1 MPAHLLGPHV
11 VGKRI
16 VIRRLVPGETGPTG
30 GPAFTD
36 ILGVCTSWADGTAVI
51 ERESGE
57 RVSVPVAE
65 IVSGK
70 PVPPRPNVRLRIG
83 AREAELLSA
92 AIFPGTTSEALGEW
106 VLFDHELSVR
116 RRPNSAL
123 AIGDPGVG
131 LEEAIDRVEAYYRSR
146 HKRPRVKIEV
156 GSAAEEA
163 VIARG
168 WIEDVTVEFQ
178 LAGLAA
184 TRRILPPPVE
194 EAHVE
199 IMDGT
204 NGAQVLIRLGDTA
217 RIMGTMERD
226 WLAVHDLEVAEAHR
240 RQGLA
245 TKALAT
251 LLEWG
256 AERGARAAWLHVETT
271 NDPGLA
277 LYESLGFT
285 EHHRCR
291 YYSSPTL

>member
-1 MPAHLLGPHV
+1 M
-11 VGKRI
+11 
-16 VIRRLVPGETGPTG
+16 PGETGPTG

-36 ILGVCTSWADGTAVI
+36 ILGVCTSWADGIAVI

-57 RVSVPVAE
+57 QVSVPVAE

-83 AREAELLSA
+83 VRDAELLSA
-92 AIFPGTTSEALGEW
+92 AIFPGTTSEPLGEW
-106 VLFDHELSVR
+106 VLFDHEVSVR

-123 AIGDPGVG
+123 AIGDPGIG
-131 LEEAIDRVEAYYRSR
+131 LDEAIDRVESYYRSR

-163 VIARG
+163 VVARG
-168 WIEDVTVEFQ
+168 WVEDVTVGFQ

-184 TRRILPPPVE
+184 TRRLLPPPVE
-194 EAHVE
+194 DARVE
-199 IMDGT
+199 IQAND
-204 NGAQVLIRLGDTA
+204 AQVLITLGDTA

-226 WLAVHDLEVAEAHR
+226 WLAIHDLEVAEPHR

-256 AERGARAAWLHVETT
+256 AERGARAAWLHVET
-271 NDPGLA
+271 NNAPGLA
-277 LYESLGFT
+277 LYEGLGFT

-291 YYSSPTL
+291 YYASPTP

>member
-16 VIRRLVPGETGPTG
+16 VVRRLVPGQTGPTG

-83 AREAELLSA
+83 VREAEMLSA
-92 AIFPGTTSEALGEW
+92 AIFPGTTSETLGEW
-106 VLFDHELSVR
+106 VLYDHEVSVR

-123 AIGDPGVG
+123 AIGDPGIG
-131 LEEAIDRVEAYYRSR
+131 LAAALDRVESYYRSR
-146 HKRPRVKIEV
+146 HKHPRVKVEV

-163 VIARG
+163 AVGRG
-168 WIEDVTVEFQ
+168 WVEDVTVEFR

-184 TRRILPPPVE
+184 TRRLLPPPVGD
-194 EAHVE
+194 ARV
-199 IMDGT
+199 DLQA
-204 NGAQVLIRLGDTA
+204 NGAQVLITLGDTA
-217 RIMGTMERD
+217 RIMGTMKDD
-226 WLAVHDLEVAEAHR
+226 WLAIHDLEVAEPHR
-240 RQGLA
+240 RQGIA

-256 AERGARAAWLHVETT
+256 AERGARAAWLHVETD
-271 NDPGLA
+271 NDAGLA
-277 LYESLGFT
+277 LYEGLGFT

-291 YYSSPTL
+291 YYSSPTP

>member
-1 MPAHLLGPHV
+1 M
-11 VGKRI
+11 
-16 VIRRLVPGETGPTG
+16 PGETGPTG

-36 ILGVCTSWADGTAVI
+36 ILGVCTSWADGVAVI

-57 RVSVPVAE
+57 QVSVPVAE

-83 AREAELLSA
+83 VREAELLSA
-92 AIFPGTTSEALGEW
+92 AIFPGTTSEPLGEW
-106 VLFDHELSVR
+106 VLFDHEVSVR

-123 AIGDPGVG
+123 AIGDSGIG
-131 LEEAIDRVEAYYRSR
+131 LDAAIDRVESYYRSR

-156 GSAAEEA
+156 GSAVEEA
-163 VIARG
+163 VVARG
-168 WIEDVTVEFQ
+168 WVEDVTVGFQ

-194 EAHVE
+194 DARVE
-199 IMDGT
+199 VQAND
-204 NGAQVLIRLGDTA
+204 AQVLITLGDTA

-226 WLAVHDLEVAEAHR
+226 WLAIHDLEVAEPHR

-245 TKALAT
+245 SKALAT

-271 NDPGLA
+271 NAPGLA
-277 LYESLGFT
+277 LYEGLGFT

-291 YYSSPTL
+291 YYASPTP

>member
-1 MPAHLLGPHV
+1 M
-11 VGKRI
+11 
-16 VIRRLVPGETGPTG
+16 PGETGPTG

-36 ILGVCTSWADGTAVI
+36 ILGVCTSWADGIAVI

-57 RVSVPVAE
+57 QVSVPVAE

-70 PVPPRPNVRLRIG
+70 PVPQRPNVRLRIG
-83 AREAELLSA
+83 VRQAELLSA
-92 AIFPGTTSEALGEW
+92 AIFPGTTSEPLGEW
-106 VLFDHELSVR
+106 VLFDHEVSVR

-131 LEEAIDRVEAYYRSR
+131 LDEAVDRVESYYRSR

-156 GSAAEEA
+156 GSAVEEA
-163 VIARG
+163 VVARG
-168 WIEDVTVEFQ
+168 WVEDVTVGFQ

-184 TRRILPPPVE
+184 TRRLLPPPVE
-194 EAHVE
+194 DARVE
-199 IMDGT
+199 IQAND
-204 NGAQVLIRLGDTA
+204 AQVLITLGDTA

-226 WLAVHDLEVAEAHR
+226 WLAIHDLEVAEPHR

-271 NDPGLA
+271 NAPGLA
-277 LYESLGFT
+277 LYEGLGFT

-291 YYSSPTL
+291 YYASPTP

>member
-1 MPAHLLGPHV
+1 VPAHLLGPHV

-36 ILGVCTSWADGTAVI
+36 ILGVCTSWADGIAVI
-51 ERESGE
+51 ERDSGE
-57 RVSVPVAE
+57 QVSVPVAE

-83 AREAELLSA
+83 VREAELLSA
-92 AIFPGTTSEALGEW
+92 AIFPGTTSEPLGEW
-106 VLFDHELSVR
+106 VLFDHEVSVR

-123 AIGDPGVG
+123 AIGDPGIG
-131 LEEAIDRVEAYYRSR
+131 LDAAIDRVESYYRSR

-156 GSAAEEA
+156 GSAVEEA
-163 VIARG
+163 VVARG
-168 WIEDVTVEFQ
+168 WVEDVTVGFQ

-194 EAHVE
+194 DARVE
-199 IMDGT
+199 VQAND
-204 NGAQVLIRLGDTA
+204 AQVLITLGDTA

-226 WLAVHDLEVAEAHR
+226 WLAIHDLEVAEPHR

-245 TKALAT
+245 SKALAT

-256 AERGARAAWLHVETT
+256 AERGARAAWLHVET
-271 NDPGLA
+271 NNAPGLA
-277 LYESLGFT
+277 LYEGLGFT
-285 EHHRCR
+285 EHHRSR
-291 YYSSPTL
+291 YYASPTP

>member
-1 MPAHLLGPHV
+1 M
-11 VGKRI
+11 
-16 VIRRLVPGETGPTG
+16 PGETGPTG

-36 ILGVCTSWADGTAVI
+36 ILGVCTSWADGIAVI

-57 RVSVPVAE
+57 QVNVPVAE

-83 AREAELLSA
+83 VREAELLSA
-92 AIFPGTTSEALGEW
+92 AIFPGTTSEPLGEW
-106 VLFDHELSVR
+106 VLFDHEVSVR

-131 LEEAIDRVEAYYRSR
+131 LDEAVDRVESYYRSR

-156 GSAAEEA
+156 GSAVEEA
-163 VIARG
+163 VVARG
-168 WIEDVTVEFQ
+168 WVEDVTVGFQ

-184 TRRILPPPVE
+184 TRRLLPPPVE
-194 EAHVE
+194 DARVE
-199 IMDGT
+199 IQAND
-204 NGAQVLIRLGDTA
+204 AQVLITLGDTA

-226 WLAVHDLEVAEAHR
+226 WLAIHDLEVAEPHR

-256 AERGARAAWLHVETT
+256 AERGARAAWLHVET
-271 NDPGLA
+271 NNAPGLA
-277 LYESLGFT
+277 LYDGLGFT

-291 YYSSPTL
+291 YYASPSP

>member
-83 AREAELLSA
+83 VREAELLSA
-92 AIFPGTTSEALGEW
+92 AIFPGTTSEPLGEW
-106 VLFDHELSVR
+106 VLFDHEVSVR

-131 LEEAIDRVEAYYRSR
+131 LDEAVDRVESYYRSR

-156 GSAAEEA
+156 GSAVEEA
-163 VIARG
+163 VVARG
-168 WIEDVTVEFQ
+168 WVEDVTVGFQ

-184 TRRILPPPVE
+184 TRRLLPPPVE
-194 EAHVE
+194 DARVE
-199 IMDGT
+199 IQAND
-204 NGAQVLIRLGDTA
+204 AQVLITLGDTA

-226 WLAVHDLEVAEAHR
+226 WLAIHDLEVAEPHR

-256 AERGARAAWLHVETT
+256 AGRGARAAWLHVET
-271 NDPGLA
+271 NNAPGLA
-277 LYESLGFT
+277 LYDGLGFT

-291 YYSSPTL
+291 YYASPTP

>member
-57 RVSVPVAE
+57 QVSVPVAE

-83 AREAELLSA
+83 VREAELLSA

-106 VLFDHELSVR
+106 VLFDHEVSVR

-123 AIGDPGVG
+123 AIGDPGIG
-131 LEEAIDRVEAYYRSR
+131 LDAAIDEIESFYRSR
-146 HKRPRVKIEV
+146 HKRPRAKIEV

-163 VIARG
+163 LVAR
-168 WIEDVTVEFQ
+168 VTC
-178 LAGLAA
+178 ADRAPDRH
-184 TRRILPPPVE
+184 T
-194 EAHVE
+194 
-199 IMDGT
+199 
-204 NGAQVLIRLGDTA
+204 
-217 RIMGTMERD
+217 
-226 WLAVHDLEVAEAHR
+226 
-240 RQGLA
+240 
-245 TKALAT
+245 T
-251 LLEWG
+251 L
-256 AERGARAAWLHVETT
+256 T
-271 NDPGLA
+271 
-277 LYESLGFT
+277 
-285 EHHRCR
+285 
-291 YYSSPTL
+291 

>member
-57 RVSVPVAE
+57 QVSVPVAE

-83 AREAELLSA
+83 VREAELLSA

-106 VLFDHELSVR
+106 VLFDHEVSVR

-131 LEEAIDRVEAYYRSR
+131 LEEAIDRVEAFYRSR

-156 GSAAEEA
+156 GSSAEEA
-163 VIARG
+163 VVARG
-168 WIEDVTVEFQ
+168 WIEDVTVEFR

-194 EAHVE
+194 DARVE
-199 IMDGT
+199 TMGET
-204 NGAQVLIRLGDTA
+204 GAQVLITLGDTA

-226 WLAVHDLEVAEAHR
+226 WLAIHDLEVAEAHR

-291 YYSSPTL
+291 YYSSPTP

>member
-1 MPAHLLGPHV
+1 M
-11 VGKRI
+11 
-16 VIRRLVPGETGPTG
+16 PGETGPTG

-36 ILGVCTSWADGTAVI
+36 ILGVCTSWADGIAVI

-57 RVSVPVAE
+57 QVSVPVAE

-83 AREAELLSA
+83 VREAELLSA
-92 AIFPGTTSEALGEW
+92 AIFPGTTSEPLGEW
-106 VLFDHELSVR
+106 VLFDHEVSVR

-131 LEEAIDRVEAYYRSR
+131 LDEAIDRVESYYRSR

-156 GSAAEEA
+156 GSTVEEA
-163 VIARG
+163 VVARG
-168 WIEDVTVEFQ
+168 WVEDVTVGFQ

-184 TRRILPPPVE
+184 TRRLLPPPVE
-194 EAHVE
+194 DARVE
-199 IMDGT
+199 IQAND
-204 NGAQVLIRLGDTA
+204 AQVLITLGDTA

-226 WLAVHDLEVAEAHR
+226 WLAIHDLEVAEPHR

-256 AERGARAAWLHVETT
+256 AERGARAAWLHVET
-271 NDPGLA
+271 NNAPGLA
-277 LYESLGFT
+277 LYEGLGFT

-291 YYSSPTL
+291 YYASPTQ

>member
-16 VIRRLVPGETGPTG
+16 VIRRLVPGEIGPTG

-70 PVPPRPNVRLRIG
+70 PVPQRPNVRLRIG
-83 AREAELLSA
+83 VREAELLSA
-92 AIFPGTTSEALGEW
+92 AIFPGTTSEPLGEW
-106 VLFDHELSVR
+106 VLFDHEVSVR

-123 AIGDPGVG
+123 AIGDPGIG
-131 LEEAIDRVEAYYRSR
+131 LGVAIDKVENYYRSR

-156 GSAAEEA
+156 GSTVEEA
-163 VIARG
+163 VVARG
-168 WIEDVTVEFQ
+168 WVEDVTVGFH

-184 TRRILPPPVE
+184 TRRLLPPPVE
-194 EAHVE
+194 DARVE
-199 IMDGT
+199 VQAND
-204 NGAQVLIRLGDTA
+204 AQVLITLGDTA

-226 WLAVHDLEVAEAHR
+226 WLAIHDLEVAEPHR

-256 AERGARAAWLHVETT
+256 AERGARAAWLHVET
-271 NDPGLA
+271 NNAPGIA
-277 LYESLGFT
+277 LYEGLGFT

-291 YYSSPTL
+291 YYASPTP

>member
-1 MPAHLLGPHV
+1 M
-11 VGKRI
+11 
-16 VIRRLVPGETGPTG
+16 PGETGPTG

-36 ILGVCTSWADGTAVI
+36 ILGVCTSWADGIAVI

-57 RVSVPVAE
+57 QVSVPVAE

-83 AREAELLSA
+83 VREAELLSA
-92 AIFPGTTSEALGEW
+92 AIFPGTTSEPLGEW
-106 VLFDHELSVR
+106 VLFDHEVSVR

-123 AIGDPGVG
+123 AIGDPGIG
-131 LEEAIDRVEAYYRSR
+131 LDEAIDRVESYYRSR

-156 GSAAEEA
+156 GSTVEEA
-163 VIARG
+163 VVARG
-168 WIEDVTVEFQ
+168 WVEDVTVGFQ

-184 TRRILPPPVE
+184 TRRLLPPPVE
-194 EAHVE
+194 DARVE
-199 IMDGT
+199 VQAND
-204 NGAQVLIRLGDTA
+204 AQVLITFGDTA

-226 WLAVHDLEVAEAHR
+226 WLAIHDLEVAEPYR

-256 AERGARAAWLHVETT
+256 AERGARAAWLHVETN

-277 LYESLGFT
+277 LYEGLGFT

-291 YYSSPTL
+291 YYASPTP

>member
-1 MPAHLLGPHV
+1 MHAHLLGPHV
-11 VGKRI
+11 VGQRI

-36 ILGVCTSWADGTAVI
+36 ILGICTSWADGTAVI

-83 AREAELLSA
+83 VREAELLSA
-92 AIFPGTTSEALGEW
+92 AIFPGTVSEPLGEW
-106 VLFDHELSVR
+106 VLFDHEVSIR

-131 LEEAIDRVEAYYRSR
+131 LDEAIDRVVTYYRTR
-146 HKRPRVKIEV
+146 HKRPRVKVEV

-163 VIARG
+163 VVARG
-168 WIEDVTVEFQ
+168 WVEDVTVEFR
-178 LAGLAA
+178 LAGIAA

-194 EAHVE
+194 DAHVE
-199 IMDGT
+199 ILGGT
-204 NGAQVLIRLGDTA
+204 DGAQVLIRLGDTA
-217 RIMGTMERD
+217 RIMGTLERD
-226 WLAVHDLEVAEAHR
+226 WLAIHDLEVAESHR

-271 NDPGLA
+271 NDAGLA
-277 LYESLGFT
+277 LYETLGFA

-291 YYSSPTL
+291 YFASPTP

>member
-1 MPAHLLGPHV
+1 M
-11 VGKRI
+11 
-16 VIRRLVPGETGPTG
+16 PGETGPTG

-36 ILGVCTSWADGTAVI
+36 ILGVCTSWADGIAVI

-57 RVSVPVAE
+57 QVSVPVAE

-83 AREAELLSA
+83 VREAELLSA
-92 AIFPGTTSEALGEW
+92 AIFPGTTSEPLGEW
-106 VLFDHELSVR
+106 VLFDHEVSVR

-131 LEEAIDRVEAYYRSR
+131 LDEAIDRVESYYRSR

-156 GSAAEEA
+156 GSAVEEA
-163 VIARG
+163 VVARG
-168 WIEDVTVEFQ
+168 WVEDVTVGFQ

-184 TRRILPPPVE
+184 TRRLLPPPVE
-194 EAHVE
+194 DARVE
-199 IMDGT
+199 IQAND
-204 NGAQVLIRLGDTA
+204 AQVLITLGDTA

-226 WLAVHDLEVAEAHR
+226 WLAIHDLEVAEPHR

-256 AERGARAAWLHVETT
+256 AERGARAAWLHVET
-271 NDPGLA
+271 NNAPGLA
-277 LYESLGFT
+277 LYEGLGFT

-291 YYSSPTL
+291 YYASPTP

>member
-1 MPAHLLGPHV
+1 
-11 VGKRI
+11 
-16 VIRRLVPGETGPTG
+16 VPGETGPTG

-36 ILGVCTSWADGTAVI
+36 ILGVCTSWADGIAVI

-57 RVSVPVAE
+57 QVSVPVAE

-83 AREAELLSA
+83 VREAELLSA
-92 AIFPGTTSEALGEW
+92 AIFPGTTSEPLGEW
-106 VLFDHELSVR
+106 VLFDHEVSVR

-131 LEEAIDRVEAYYRSR
+131 LDEAIDRVESYYRSR

-156 GSAAEEA
+156 GSAVEEA
-163 VIARG
+163 VVARG
-168 WIEDVTVEFQ
+168 WVEDVTVGFQ

-184 TRRILPPPVE
+184 TRRLLPPPVE
-194 EAHVE
+194 DARVE
-199 IMDGT
+199 IQAND
-204 NGAQVLIRLGDTA
+204 AQVLITLGDTA

-226 WLAVHDLEVAEAHR
+226 WLAIHDLEVAEPHR

-256 AERGARAAWLHVETT
+256 AERGARAAWLHVET
-271 NDPGLA
+271 NNAPGLA
-277 LYESLGFT
+277 LYEGLGFT

-291 YYSSPTL
+291 YYASPTP

>member
-1 MPAHLLGPHV
+1 M
-11 VGKRI
+11 
-16 VIRRLVPGETGPTG
+16 PGETGPTG

-36 ILGVCTSWADGTAVI
+36 ILGVCTSWADGIAVI

-57 RVSVPVAE
+57 QVSVPVAE

-83 AREAELLSA
+83 VREAELLSA
-92 AIFPGTTSEALGEW
+92 AIFPGTTSEPLGEW
-106 VLFDHELSVR
+106 VLFDHEVSVR

-131 LEEAIDRVEAYYRSR
+131 LDEAIDRVESYYRSR

-156 GSAAEEA
+156 GSAVEEA
-163 VIARG
+163 VVARG
-168 WIEDVTVEFQ
+168 WVEDVTVGFQ

-184 TRRILPPPVE
+184 TRRLLPPPVE
-194 EAHVE
+194 DARVE
-199 IMDGT
+199 IQAND
-204 NGAQVLIRLGDTA
+204 AQVLITLGDTA

-226 WLAVHDLEVAEAHR
+226 WLAIHDLEVAEPHR

-271 NDPGLA
+271 NAPGLA
-277 LYESLGFT
+277 LYEGLGFT

-291 YYSSPTL
+291 YYASPTP

>member
-16 VIRRLVPGETGPTG
+16 VIRRLVLGETGPTG

-36 ILGVCTSWADGTAVI
+36 ILGTCTSWADGTAVI

-83 AREAELLSA
+83 VREAELLSA
-92 AIFPGTTSEALGEW
+92 AIFPGTTSEPLGEW
-106 VLFDHELSVR
+106 VLFDHEVSIR

-131 LEEAIDRVEAYYRSR
+131 LDQAVDRVETFYRGL
-146 HKRPRVKIEV
+146 HKRPRAKVEV
-156 GSAAEEA
+156 GSAVEEA
-163 VIARG
+163 LVSRG
-168 WIEDVTVEFQ
+168 WVEDVTVEFQ
-178 LAGLAA
+178 LAGIAA
-184 TRRILPPPVE
+184 TRRLLPPPVE
-194 EAHVE
+194 DAAVS
-199 IMDGT
+199 DVGT
-204 NGAQVLIRLGDTA
+204 KGAQVLINLGDDA
-217 RIMGTMERD
+217 RIMGTVERD
-226 WLAVHDLEVAEAHR
+226 WLAIHDLEVAAPHR

-245 TKALAT
+245 TKAVAT

-256 AERGARAAWLHVETT
+256 AEQGARAAWLHLETT
-271 NDPGLA
+271 NDAGRA
-277 LYESLGFT
+277 LYEGLGFT

-291 YYSSPTL
+291 YYSSPTP

>member
-1 MPAHLLGPHV
+1 M
-11 VGKRI
+11 
-16 VIRRLVPGETGPTG
+16 PGETGPTG

-36 ILGVCTSWADGTAVI
+36 ILGVCTSWTDGIAVI

-57 RVSVPVAE
+57 QVSVPVAE

-83 AREAELLSA
+83 VREAELLSA
-92 AIFPGTTSEALGEW
+92 AIFPGTTSEPLGEW
-106 VLFDHELSVR
+106 VLFDHEVSVR

-163 VIARG
+163 VLARG
-168 WIEDVTVEFQ
+168 WVEDVTVEFQ

-194 EAHVE
+194 DARIE
-199 IMDGT
+199 IQAND
-204 NGAQVLIRLGDTA
+204 AQVLITLGDAA
-217 RIMGTMERD
+217 RIMGTLERD
-226 WLAVHDLEVAEAHR
+226 WLAIHDLEVAEAHR

-245 TKALAT
+245 GKALAT

-271 NDPGLA
+271 NAPGLA
-277 LYESLGFT
+277 LYEGLGFT

-291 YYSSPTL
+291 YYASPTP

>member
-36 ILGVCTSWADGTAVI
+36 ILGVCTSWADDTAVI

-57 RVSVPVAE
+57 LVSVPVAE

-83 AREAELLSA
+83 VREAELLSA

-106 VLFDHELSVR
+106 VLFDHEVSVR

-163 VIARG
+163 VVARG

-184 TRRILPPPVE
+184 TRRILPAPVE
-194 EAHVE
+194 DARVE
-199 IMDGT
+199 TMNGT

-226 WLAVHDLEVAEAHR
+226 WLAIHDLEVAESHR

-271 NDPGLA
+271 NGPGLA

-291 YYSSPTL
+291 YYSSPTP

>member
-1 MPAHLLGPHV
+1 
-11 VGKRI
+11 
-16 VIRRLVPGETGPTG
+16 VPGETGPTG

-36 ILGVCTSWADGTAVI
+36 ILGVCTSWADGIAVI

-57 RVSVPVAE
+57 QVSVPVAE

-83 AREAELLSA
+83 VREAELLSA
-92 AIFPGTTSEALGEW
+92 AIFPGTTSEPLGEW
-106 VLFDHELSVR
+106 VLFDHEVSVR

-131 LEEAIDRVEAYYRSR
+131 LDEAIDRVESYYRSR

-156 GSAAEEA
+156 GSAVEEA
-163 VIARG
+163 VVARG
-168 WIEDVTVEFQ
+168 WIEDVTVGFQ

-184 TRRILPPPVE
+184 TRRLLPPPVE
-194 EAHVE
+194 DARVE
-199 IMDGT
+199 IQAND
-204 NGAQVLIRLGDTA
+204 AQVLITLGDTA

-226 WLAVHDLEVAEAHR
+226 WLAIHDLEVAEPHR

-256 AERGARAAWLHVETT
+256 AERGARAAWLHVET
-271 NDPGLA
+271 NNAPGLA
-277 LYESLGFT
+277 LYEGLGFT

-291 YYSSPTL
+291 YYASPTP

>member
-57 RVSVPVAE
+57 TVSVPVAE

-83 AREAELLSA
+83 VREAELLSA
-92 AIFPGTTSEALGEW
+92 AIFPGTTSEPLGEW
-106 VLFDHELSVR
+106 VLFDHEVSVR

-123 AIGDPGVG
+123 AIGDPGIG
-131 LEEAIDRVEAYYRSR
+131 LDAAIDEIEGYYRSR
-146 HKRPRVKIEV
+146 HKRPRAKIEV

-163 VIARG
+163 LVARG
-168 WIEDVTVEFQ
+168 WVEDVTVEFQ

-184 TRRILPPPVE
+184 TRRILPPPIEDARVE
-194 EAHVE
+194 VV
-199 IMDGT
+199 DGT
-204 NGAQVLIRLGDTA
+204 DGAQVLITLGDTA

-226 WLAVHDLEVAEAHR
+226 WLAIHDLEVAEPYR

-271 NDPGLA
+271 NDAGLA
-277 LYESLGFT
+277 LYGSLGFT

-291 YYSSPTL
+291 YYASPTR

>member
-1 MPAHLLGPHV
+1 M
-11 VGKRI
+11 
-16 VIRRLVPGETGPTG
+16 PGETGPTG

-36 ILGVCTSWADGTAVI
+36 ILGVCTSWADGIAVI

-57 RVSVPVAE
+57 QVSVPVAE

-83 AREAELLSA
+83 VREAELLSA
-92 AIFPGTTSEALGEW
+92 AIFPGTTSEPLGEW
-106 VLFDHELSVR
+106 VLFDHEVSVR

-123 AIGDPGVG
+123 AIGDPGIG
-131 LEEAIDRVEAYYRSR
+131 LDEAIDRVESYYRSR

-156 GSAAEEA
+156 GSTVEEA
-163 VIARG
+163 VVARG
-168 WIEDVTVEFQ
+168 WVEDVTVGFQ

-184 TRRILPPPVE
+184 TRRLLPPPVE
-194 EAHVE
+194 DARVE
-199 IMDGT
+199 VQAND
-204 NGAQVLIRLGDTA
+204 AQVLITFGDTA

-226 WLAVHDLEVAEAHR
+226 WLAIHDLEVAEPHR

-256 AERGARAAWLHVETT
+256 AERGARAAWLHVET
-271 NDPGLA
+271 NNAPGLA
-277 LYESLGFT
+277 LYEGLGFT

-291 YYSSPTL
+291 YYASPTL

>member
-1 MPAHLLGPHV
+1 M
-11 VGKRI
+11 
-16 VIRRLVPGETGPTG
+16 PGETGPTG

-36 ILGVCTSWADGTAVI
+36 ILGVCTSWADGVAVI

-57 RVSVPVAE
+57 QVSVPVAE

-83 AREAELLSA
+83 VREAELLSA
-92 AIFPGTTSEALGEW
+92 AIFPGTTSEPLGEW
-106 VLFDHELSVR
+106 VLFDHEVSVR

-123 AIGDPGVG
+123 AIGDPGIG
-131 LEEAIDRVEAYYRSR
+131 LDAAIDRVESYYRSR

-156 GSAAEEA
+156 GSAVEEA
-163 VIARG
+163 VVARG
-168 WIEDVTVEFQ
+168 WVEDVTVGFQ

-194 EAHVE
+194 DARVE
-199 IMDGT
+199 VQAND
-204 NGAQVLIRLGDTA
+204 AQVLITLGDTA

-226 WLAVHDLEVAEAHR
+226 WLAIHDLEVAEPHR

-245 TKALAT
+245 SKALAT

-271 NDPGLA
+271 NAPGLA
-277 LYESLGFT
+277 LYEGLGFT
-285 EHHRCR
+285 EHHRSR
-291 YYSSPTL
+291 YYASPTP

>member
-1 MPAHLLGPHV
+1 M
-11 VGKRI
+11 
-16 VIRRLVPGETGPTG
+16 PGETGPTG

-36 ILGVCTSWADGTAVI
+36 ILGVCTSWADGVAVI

-57 RVSVPVAE
+57 QVSVPVAE

-83 AREAELLSA
+83 VREAELLSA
-92 AIFPGTTSEALGEW
+92 AIFPGTTSEPLGEW
-106 VLFDHELSVR
+106 VLFDHEVSVR

-123 AIGDPGVG
+123 AIGDPGIG
-131 LEEAIDRVEAYYRSR
+131 LDAAIDRVESYYRSR

-156 GSAAEEA
+156 GSAVEEA
-163 VIARG
+163 VVTRG
-168 WIEDVTVEFQ
+168 WVEDVTVGFQ

-194 EAHVE
+194 DARVE
-199 IMDGT
+199 VQAND
-204 NGAQVLIRLGDTA
+204 AQVLITLGDTA

-226 WLAVHDLEVAEAHR
+226 WLAIHDLEVAEPHR

-245 TKALAT
+245 SKALAT

-271 NDPGLA
+271 NAPGLA
-277 LYESLGFT
+277 LYEGLGFT

-291 YYSSPTL
+291 YYASPTL

>member
-1 MPAHLLGPHV
+1 MA
-11 VGKRI
+11 
-16 VIRRLVPGETGPTG
+16 GETGPTG

-36 ILGVCTSWADGTAVI
+36 ILGVCTSWADGIAVI

-83 AREAELLSA
+83 VREAELLSA
-92 AIFPGTTSEALGEW
+92 AIFPGTTSEPLGEW
-106 VLFDHELSVR
+106 VLFDHEVSVR

-123 AIGDPGVG
+123 AIGDPGIG
-131 LEEAIDRVEAYYRSR
+131 LEAAIDRVESYYRSR

-156 GSAAEEA
+156 GSTVEEA
-163 VIARG
+163 VLARG
-168 WIEDVTVEFQ
+168 WVEDVTVGFQ

-184 TRRILPPPVE
+184 TRRILPPPAEDARVE
-194 EAHVE
+194 VQA
-199 IMDGT
+199 
-204 NGAQVLIRLGDTA
+204 NAAQVLITFGDTA

-226 WLAVHDLEVAEAHR
+226 WLAIHDLEVAEPYR

-256 AERGARAAWLHVETT
+256 AERGARAAWLHVET
-271 NDPGLA
+271 NNAPGLA
-277 LYESLGFT
+277 LYEGLGFT

-291 YYSSPTL
+291 YYASPTP

>member
-11 VGKRI
+11 VGQRI
-16 VIRRLVPGETGPTG
+16 VVRRLVPGETGPTG

-36 ILGVCTSWADGTAVI
+36 ILGVCTSWADGFAVI

-57 RVSVPVAE
+57 QVTVPVAE

-83 AREAELLSA
+83 VREAELLSA
-92 AIFPGTTSEALGEW
+92 AIFPGTTSEPLGEW
-106 VLFDHELSVR
+106 VLFDHEVSVR

-131 LEEAIDRVEAYYRSR
+131 LTEAIDRVEAFYRTR

-156 GSAAEEA
+156 GSDVEEA
-163 VIARG
+163 VVARG
-168 WIEDVTVEFQ
+168 WVEDVTVEFQ

-184 TRRILPPPVE
+184 TRRLLPAPVE
-194 EAHVE
+194 DARMETVGSG
-199 IMDGT
+199 D
-204 NGAQVLIRLGDTA
+204 AQVLINLGEHA
-217 RIMGTMERD
+217 RIMGTLERD
-226 WLAVHDLEVAEAHR
+226 WLAIHDLEVAESHR

-256 AERGARAAWLHVETT
+256 AERGARAAWLHVETS

-277 LYESLGFT
+277 LYAGLGFT

-291 YYSSPTL
+291 YYSSPTP